1 MSVSFFVFMFSAHGP
16 DGDDGKEGK
25 GCDFKIRGFKDSCE
39 NKANKISKEKYRGF
53 YCLWLE
59 VG

>member
-1 MSVSFFVFMFSAHGP
+1 MFSAYGP

-39 NKANKISKEKYRGF
+39 NKANKISKENIEEFTVFGSK
-53 YCLWLE
+53 
-59 VG
+59 

>member
-1 MSVSFFVFMFSAHGP
+1 MFSAYDP

-39 NKANKISKEKYRGF
+39 NKANKISKENIEEFTVFGSK
-53 YCLWLE
+53 
-59 VG
+59 

>member
-39 NKANKISKEKYRGF
+39 NKANKISKENIEDFTVFGSK
-53 YCLWLE
+53 
-59 VG
+59 